1 VRTFAAVPHVG
12 VGAGLAVGAGVGVG
26 VGVSTDVGEAV
37 AAGAEVGVGAG
48 VSTGVG
54 DTVVAE
60 LDVGAEVAVGLGVGD
75 VATMRAD
82 STVNPADA
90 LTDPLEFLL
99 PFPVDVVGADVAP
112 TRWVPTLAPAGTEN
126 FVLNVPLPL
135 ACTTGMPV

>member
-1 VRTFAAVPHVG
+1 
-12 VGAGLAVGAGVGVG
+12 VGAGVAVGAGACVGTG
-26 VGVSTDVGEAV
+26 VGEAI
-37 AAGAEVGVGAG
+37 ATGAEVGVGAG

-75 VATMRAD
+75 VATMRAN

-90 LTDPLEFLL
+90 LTDPLNLLL
-99 PFPVDVVGADVAP
+99 PFPVDIVADVAP

-126 FVLNVPLPL
+126 FVLKVPLPL